1 MTGEGKVGNPQ
12 RTWLVRRAE
21 RLYGDRLGRLRH
33 SELSW
38 HIAWKWLP
46 VLVAVGFVYGT
57 IFEFTGRPSS
67 QRNAALFSDMPL
79 FLTTSVLTG
88 LVLWSLTLFWSFRRV
103 LVFDRGLLYAYA
115 QKHTARAIFWQD
127 IEPASLRTVEA
138 PAGVEADS
146 LLKTL
151 NKSGKTSL
159 GVQGR
164 YAVVFQ
170 GLPTALSA
178 AATAGVGSGAGTEA
192 GTEVAG
198 PGFFTFSTA
207 RVPEKLVTEIQRAMA
222 ESGLHRPGSP
232 CQEVL
237 PPVRISSATRLDQA

>member
-1 MTGEGKVGNPQ
+1 MPSCPAFTTKGAGVGDTKG
-12 RTWLVRRAE
+12 TWLARRAE

-46 VLVAVGFVYGT
+46 ALLLVGFVYGI

-67 QRNAALFSDMPL
+67 QRDAALFSDIPL

-103 LVFDRGLLYAYA
+103 LVFDRGLLYGYA
-115 QKHTARAIFWQD
+115 QKNTARAIFWPD
-127 IEPASLRTVEA
+127 LDAASLRTVEA
-138 PAGVEADS
+138 PAGVSADS
-146 LLKTL
+146 LLATL
-151 NKSGKTSL
+151 DKSGKTSL
-159 GVQGR
+159 GVRGR
-164 YAVVFQ
+164 YAVVFH
-170 GLPTALSA
+170 GLPTALA
-178 AATAGVGSGAGTEA
+178 AGTGDGAVSGAA
-192 GTEVAG
+192 K

-207 RVPEKLVTEIQRAMA
+207 RVPERLVSEIRQALV
-222 ESGLHRPGSP
+222 ESGIHRPGSP
-232 CQEVL
+232 GLQAL

>member
-1 MTGEGKVGNPQ
+1 
-12 RTWLVRRAE
+12 
-21 RLYGDRLGRLRH
+21 LGRLRH

-79 FLTTSVLTG
+79 FLTTSILTG

-115 QKHTARAIFWQD
+115 RKHTARAIFWQD
-127 IEPASLRTVEA
+127 IDPASVLTVEA

-151 NKSGKTSL
+151 NKRGKTSL
-159 GVQGR
+159 GVRGR

-178 AATAGVGSGAGTEA
+178 AATAGTGTAAGTEA
-192 GTEVAG
+192 PG

-207 RVPEKLVTEIQRAMA
+207 RVPEKLVTEMQRAMA

-232 CQEVL
+232 GQEVL
-237 PPVRISSATRLDQA
+237 PPVPISSATRLDQA